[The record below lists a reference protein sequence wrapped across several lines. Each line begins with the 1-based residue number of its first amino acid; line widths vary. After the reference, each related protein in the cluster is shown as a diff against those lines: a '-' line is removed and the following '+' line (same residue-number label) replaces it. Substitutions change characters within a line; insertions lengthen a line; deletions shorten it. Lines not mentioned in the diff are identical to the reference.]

1 MLGRSIIRNRYRH
14 NSYSMKMRVDTHSS
28 RLFPPHGNPAT
39 AASKVWYR
47 SRRFVI
53 FLSVFLTCAV
63 IGLVYDYSRPAIY
76 RSSATLLTSAM
87 TAIDRQSG
95 DPDIQHVA
103 IQMQLLLGRELAGET
118 LSRLKAADKS
128 MESLTISDIQN
139 LLHVEP
145 VPETN
150 LVEILAEDTDAK
162 FLPVL
167 INTWIDVY
175 LDARAEEVKTVT
187 GNTARVLENEV
198 EDLGNKV
205 DAARESLEIFRKT
218 HDISSIE
225 REENEELARLKGLN
239 ESLNKASEEE
249 VKARASLDAIRSA
262 ISRGKAVV
270 PDDEKGSLLELEL
283 RMQDLREKLAD
294 LDKKYTRDYIKL
306 HPEFKF
312 IPDQIKDLENAIQR
326 KRQDGKNIV
335 LTDAEVTYAA
345 ARQSVRE
352 IRAQLD
358 EHKRLAS
365 AFTTKFAKHDALRAD
380 LESLEKLY
388 RETQDRLMQVKSG
401 QREKYPQVN
410 VISRAYESRYPVRP
424 DYHHDALLVIGG
436 SLLLA
441 LFGVWI
447 SEFLMH
453 KKEEPPSPI
462 AVFGLHAYPPP
473 KAELA
478 NYPQPEANRLDH
490 KTGNM
495 LPSPPIRELSS
506 HQLRALLNASNLKGK
521 QLIALL
527 LSGLSFDE
535 AASLRKDQID
545 LAAGTI
551 NLGGR
556 QPRTIPVSHLL
567 KSLFQY
573 SENQPCWNPDDP
585 GVRIDLSAALVCA
598 AVDSGLPDPQ
608 QITAEAIR
616 HSYIA
621 YLVRQGLRLSDLE
634 HVIGYLEP
642 SAMLS
647 YSAYSPPQQGRT
659 LSEIE
664 LLHPALVSGG

>member
-1 MLGRSIIRNRYRH
+1 
-14 NSYSMKMRVDTHSS
+14 MKMRVDTRSS
-28 RLFPPHGNPAT
+28 RIFSSGDAPGKTASPA
-39 AASKVWYR
+39 WYR
-47 SRRFVI
+47 SRRSVI
-53 FLSVFLTCAV
+53 FLFVFLTCAA
-63 IGLVYDYSRPAIY
+63 IGLIYDYSRPAIY

-87 TAIDRQSG
+87 TAVDRQSG

-103 IQMQLLLGRELAGET
+103 IQMQLLLGRELAAET

-128 MESLTISDIQN
+128 LESLTVPDIQN

-145 VPETN
+145 IPETN
-150 LVEILAEDTDAK
+150 LVEVLAEDTDAK

-175 LDARAEEVKTVT
+175 LDARAAEVKKLT
-187 GNTARVLENEV
+187 GNTTRILESEV

-205 DAARESLEIFRKT
+205 DSARESLEIFRKT

-249 VKARASLDAIRSA
+249 VKAKANLDAIKSA

-294 LDKKYTRDYIKL
+294 LDKKYTRDYINL

-312 IPDQIKDLENAIQR
+312 IPEQIKDLENTIHR
-326 KRQDGKNIV
+326 KRQDGKNVV

-380 LESLEKLY
+380 LESLEQLY

-401 QREKYPQVN
+401 QREKYPQVSI
-410 VISRAYESRYPVRP
+410 ISRAYESRHPVSP
-424 DYHHDALLVIGG
+424 DYRHDALLVVGG

-441 LFGVWI
+441 LFSVWI
-447 SEFLMH
+447 AEFLTH

-462 AVFGLHAYPPP
+462 AVFGLQTYASP

-478 NYPQPEANRLDH
+478 GYSQPVANQLDH
-490 KTGNM
+490 KEQGAANA
-495 LPSPPIRELSS
+495 LASPSGRELSS

-535 AASLRKDQID
+535 AASLRPEQID
-545 LAAGTI
+545 LSAGTI
-551 NLGGR
+551 SVNGR
-556 QPRTIPVSHLL
+556 GPRTVFMSHSL
-567 KSLFQY
+567 KSLFQH
-573 SENQPCWNPDDP
+573 SGNRPCWNPDDS

-608 QITAEAIR
+608 QITAEAVR

-634 HVIGYLEP
+634 QVIGYLEP
-642 SAMLS
+642 PAMLS
-647 YSAYSPPQQGRT
+647 YSAYSPPQQGRKIG
-659 LSEIE
+659 EIE
-664 LLHPALVSGG
+664 LLHPALMAG

>member
-1 MLGRSIIRNRYRH
+1 
-14 NSYSMKMRVDTHSS
+14 MRVDNRSS
-28 RLFPPHGNPAT
+28 RMFSS
-39 AASKVWYR
+39 ASAPGIPVSQPWYR
-47 SRRFVI
+47 SRRFII
-53 FLSVFLTCAV
+53 FLSVFLPCAV
-63 IGLVYDYSRPAIY
+63 VGLIYDYSRPAIY

-87 TAIDRQSG
+87 TPVDRQSG

-103 IQMQLLLGRELAGET
+103 IQMQLLLGRELAAET
-118 LSRLKAADKS
+118 LLRLKAADRS
-128 MESLTISDIQN
+128 LENLTIPDIQN
-139 LLHVEP
+139 LLQVEP
-145 VPETN
+145 IPETN
-150 LVEILAEDTDAK
+150 LVEILAEDTDPK

-175 LDARAEEVKTVT
+175 LDARAAEVKELT
-187 GNTARVLENEV
+187 GNTARILESEV
-198 EDLGNKV
+198 DDLGNKV
-205 DAARESLEIFRKT
+205 EAARESLEIFRKT

-249 VKARASLDAIRSA
+249 VKARANLDAIKSA

-294 LDKKYTRDYIKL
+294 LDKKYTRDYINL

-312 IPDQIKDLENAIQR
+312 IPEQIKDMDNAIQR
-326 KRQDGKNIV
+326 KRQDGKNVV

-345 ARQSVRE
+345 ARQAVRE

-358 EHKRLAS
+358 EHKRRAS

-380 LESLEKLY
+380 LESLEQLY
-388 RETQDRLMQVKSG
+388 REAQDRLMQVKSG

-410 VISRAYESRYPVRP
+410 VISRAYEPRHPVSP
-424 DYHHDALLVIGG
+424 DYRHDALLVLGG

-441 LFGVWI
+441 LFGVWMA
-447 SEFLMH
+447 EFLTH
-453 KKEEPPSPI
+453 RKEEPSSSI
-462 AVFGLHAYPPP
+462 TVVGLQAYAPA
-473 KAELA
+473 KAELPGHSQSVA
-478 NYPQPEANRLDH
+478 NQLDH
-490 KTGNM
+490 KEQGAGNM
-495 LPSPPIRELSS
+495 LANPSSRELSS
-506 HQLRALLNASNLKGK
+506 HQLRVLLNASNLKGK

-535 AASLRKDQID
+535 AASLRPEQID
-545 LAAGTI
+545 LPAGTI
-551 NLGGR
+551 SVGGR
-556 QPRTIPVSHLL
+556 WPRLILMSPLL
-567 KSLFQY
+567 RSLFQQ
-573 SENQPCWNPDDP
+573 SANRPCWNPDDS

-608 QITAEAIR
+608 QITAEAVR

-634 HVIGYLEP
+634 QVIGYLEP
-642 SAMLS
+642 PAMLS
-647 YSAYSPPQQGRT
+647 YSAYSPPQQGRKIG
-659 LSEIE
+659 EIE
-664 LLHPALVSGG
+664 LAHPALMAG